1 MPRFFSENIIDGKIL
16 ISGNDARHIGRVL
29 RMKVGELL
37 TVSDMQGNDYECKI
51 AAISGDGVSLD
62 ILEKFR
68 NQTESDVKITLYQA
82 FPKGDKFDFIVQKAV
97 EMGVA
102 EIIPVLSARCVARPT
117 EKDFQKK
124 RERYQRIALEAAKQC
139 GRGIIPKV
147 TNIISLDK
155 AIGQEFSGQGLV
167 FYEGGGQYVKDLLP
181 DKPSEISVFVG
192 SERCV

>member
-82 FPKGDKFDFIVQKAV
+82 FPK
-97 EMGVA
+97 EMC
-102 EIIPVLSARCVARPT
+102 IRDRS
-117 EKDFQKK
+117 
-124 RERYQRIALEAAKQC
+124 
-139 GRGIIPKV
+139 
-147 TNIISLDK
+147 
-155 AIGQEFSGQGLV
+155 
-167 FYEGGGQYVKDLLP
+167 
-181 DKPSEISVFVG
+181 
-192 SERCV
+192 